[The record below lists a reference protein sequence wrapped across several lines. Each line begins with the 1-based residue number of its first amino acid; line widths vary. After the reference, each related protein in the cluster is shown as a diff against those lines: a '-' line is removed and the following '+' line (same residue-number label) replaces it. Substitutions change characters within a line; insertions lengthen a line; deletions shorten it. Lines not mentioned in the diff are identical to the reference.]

1 MFPYQPPTL
10 ILRPSTLPLDAQS
23 PVRWLFYGPVST
35 YFVLLRYCL
44 FGLNV
49 GLTEK
54 FEANSKPMR
63 IHVSEPCKNLL
74 PAQFKFEQRDDPEVK
89 EKVGGLNSYFLNSK
103 DGR

>member
-1 MFPYQPPTL
+1 MQVNCNTL
-10 ILRPSTLPLDAQS
+10 
-23 PVRWLFYGPVST
+23 LF
-35 YFVLLRYCL
+35 LLYVFFFFCFYRYCL

-54 FEANSKPMR
+54 FEANSQAMR

-103 DGR
+103 DGRQGLLYLLRIE